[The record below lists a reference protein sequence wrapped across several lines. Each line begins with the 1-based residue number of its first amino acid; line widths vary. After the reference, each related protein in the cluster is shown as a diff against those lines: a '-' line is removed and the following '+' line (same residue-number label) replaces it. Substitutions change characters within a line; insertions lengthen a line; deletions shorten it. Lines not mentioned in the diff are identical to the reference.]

1 MVPWTHLVRFTAEED
16 GKPYYT
22 STTSTP
28 PGVGEKVKSFEE
40 ISALDG
46 DLSFDDLESL
56 TIKELLPS
64 VIPGLPII
72 CIGLNYAN
80 HAKEGGLEIPK
91 NPLMWYKPPTSLA
104 GPGPVPIPPAA
115 QTNFLDY
122 EGELTI
128 ITSRPAK
135 DVSVADAASY
145 IRGYAIGNDLTAR
158 LFQVGQFSYAKGFD
172 AFAPVGSVLANP
184 AALGSLKEKQLTTRV
199 NGQVVQDSPV
209 DLIWGPEELVSFL
222 SQGRTLPAG
231 TAIMTG
237 TPEGVGWFQK
247 PQAPLKDG
255 DVVEV
260 SIDGLGTLRNTM
272 VFE

>member
-46 DLSFDDLESL
+46 DLSFDDLDSL
-56 TIKELLPS
+56 TIKE
-64 VIPGLPII
+64 
-72 CIGLNYAN
+72 
-80 HAKEGGLEIPK
+80 LEIPK